1 MLDVVPVVVV
11 SAAVVVVA
19 VAVVVAAAA
28 AVVVVVAFQVPNCQH
43 VAVAVN
49 HRKDVFLL
57 LKMDRK
63 VKNENSSEFFF
74 LIREH
79 FYFLT
84 LSQSYR

>member
-1 MLDVVPVVVV
+1 MLDVVDVVVIF
-11 SAAVVVVA
+11 AAVVVV
-19 VAVVVAAAA
+19 VVVVAAVVA
-28 AVVVVVAFQVPNCQH
+28 VVVVAFQVPNCQH

>member
-11 SAAVVVVA
+11 FAAVVVV
-19 VAVVVAAAA
+19 VVAAVVA
-28 AVVVVVAFQVPNCQH
+28 VVVVAFQVPNCQH